1 MGKKRLLAYIIMI
14 LSLIITMRLAKDIYW
29 FWHTEDRLAEA
40 EQELIEAKEMRF
52 RLQRQLEE
60 VGSDEWRERQVR
72 DKLMM
77 ARPNEVV
84 VVVPS
89 TAGTEPAPKTKE
101 DRRETEAELE
111 NWEKWWRL
119 FVY

>member
-1 MGKKRLLAYIIMI
+1 MGKKRLLAYTIMI
-14 LSLIITMRLAKDIYW
+14 LSLIAAVRLAKDIYW

-89 TAGTEPAPKTKE
+89 VVDNEAATKTKE
-101 DRRETEAELE
+101 NKKGVGGELK
-111 NWEKWWRL
+111 NWQKWWRL